1 MMDFLRLSLI
11 PLMSRPRARLCLRL
25 VITALVVVAGLA
37 WFISE
42 LSRDQFERG
51 LTIGDWLLE
60 IGLMWLIICFLTY
73 PRWLRRST
81 FAYLLMLVGVF
92 YLFVDHFLVHN
103 TYPGATYRMASA
115 ALGVGTA
122 FVVLLNVWLLKK
134 AVPGIGER
142 QIRLGNVLLSSL
154 AALTLAFGERFL
166 PTLDKWHPLPP

>member
-1 MMDFLRLSLI
+1 MMNLLRLSLI
-11 PLMSRPRARLCLRL
+11 PLMSRRRAQLCLRL
-25 VITALVVVAGLA
+25 VITGLVVVAGLA
-37 WFISE
+37 WFVSE
-42 LSRDQFERG
+42 QTRDQFDRW

-81 FAYLLMLVGVF
+81 LAYLSMLVAVF
-92 YLFVDHFLVHN
+92 YLFVGHFLVHN
-103 TYPGATYRMASA
+103 MYTGATYRMASA

-122 FVVLLNVWLLKK
+122 FVVLLNVWLLRK

-154 AALTLAFGERFL
+154 AALTMAFGERFL
-166 PTLDKWHPLPP
+166 PTLDKWHPFPP